1 MNVVLTP
8 LKIFPRLPPRW
19 LWIRFAFVFLML
31 APSFALCQPLLS
43 REEAV
48 RLALT
53 QASNYEQLQLNE
65 KSVAEDV
72 RQAQTAF
79 LPKVIASPS
88 LIYNTPSIG
97 ADIAHT
103 PSFIGSNAISEF
115 QGLVGVTG
123 EIDVAK
129 RLRATLNR
137 NRALLEA
144 AHAGTEIA
152 RRALIQGTEESYYAL
167 ALANA
172 RKRLSEQTLEAAL
185 EFERITGLLV
195 TGGEVAPVDAVR
207 ARLQTAA
214 RRDELE
220 QTAANE
226 AVAADAL
233 RVLIGSEINASIT
246 TIDLLTALPD
256 ATELQNFA
264 PIISAEAINS
274 SITKRPEFLQF
285 DALRRAAIADVG
297 LARSER
303 RPQFSYSLSGGFA
316 SDALRWTSLKQ
327 HSGVLATFSLTI
339 PIFDWGASRSRELQA
354 QLRSQALE
362 STRTVALRGYAQQF
376 STARVQAIS
385 ASARIRLAGN
395 SLTDAQHNVE
405 VSIARYKA
413 GEAQIVEVT
422 DAQNTLAAQRIA
434 LAQAIYDYQVALAR
448 LRQAT
453 GK

>member
-1 MNVVLTP
+1 MELALTA
-8 LKIFPRLPPRW
+8 LKFFPRLSHRFW
-19 LWIRFAFVFLML
+19 RIRFVLGFLLL
-31 APSFALCQPLLS
+31 APNFALCQTVLT

-65 KSVAEDV
+65 KSAAEDV

-79 LPKVIASPS
+79 RPKIIASPS

-97 ADIAHT
+97 ADITHT
-103 PSFIGSNAISEF
+103 PSFIGSNAITEF

-152 RRALIQGTEESYYAL
+152 RRALIQGTEENYFAL

-172 RKRLSEQTLEAAL
+172 RNRLSEQTLEAAQ

-195 TGGEVAPVDAVR
+195 TGGEVAQVDAVR

-220 QTAANE
+220 QANANE

-233 RVLIGSEINASIT
+233 RVLIGAEINASIT
-246 TIDLLTALPD
+246 TIDLLTAVPD

-264 PIISAEAINS
+264 PIISPEAINS

-285 DALRRAAIADVG
+285 DALRRAAIADV
-297 LARSER
+297 AIAKSER

-316 SDALRWTSLKQ
+316 TDALRWTPLKQ

-339 PIFDWGASRSRELQA
+339 PVFDWGASRSREQQA

-362 STRTVALRGYAQQF
+362 STRTLALRGYAQQF
-376 STARVQAIS
+376 STARVQTIS
-385 ASARIRLAGN
+385 ASTRIRLMGS

-453 GK
+453 GQ

>member
-1 MNVVLTP
+1 MPFKN
-8 LKIFPRLPPRW
+8 FPRLPQRC
-19 LWIRFAFVFLML
+19 LCISFAFVLLML
-31 APSFALCQPLLS
+31 TPNFTFGQTVLT

-53 QASNYEQLQLNE
+53 QASNYEQFQLNE
-65 KSVAEDV
+65 KSAAEDV

-103 PSFIGSNAISEF
+103 PSFIGSNAITEF

-123 EIDVAK
+123 EIDLAK

-152 RRALIQGTEESYYAL
+152 RRALIQGTEESYFAL

-172 RKRLSEQTLEAAL
+172 RKRLSEQTLEAAQ

-195 TGGEVAPVDAVR
+195 TGGEVAAVDAVR
-207 ARLQTAA
+207 ARLQTAT

-220 QTAANE
+220 QSNANE

-256 ATELQNFA
+256 ATELQDFA
-264 PIISAEAINS
+264 PIISAEAIKD
-274 SITKRPEFLQF
+274 SITKRPEFSQF
-285 DALRRAAIADVG
+285 DALRRAAIEDIAI
-297 LARSER
+297 AKSER

-316 SDALRWTSLKQ
+316 TDALRWTPLKRN
-327 HSGVLATFSLTI
+327 SGVLATFSLTI

-354 QLRSQALE
+354 QFRSQALE
-362 STRTVALRGYAQQF
+362 STRNVALRGYAQQF
-376 STARVQAIS
+376 STTRVQAIS
-385 ASARIRLAGN
+385 AAARIRMAGN

-422 DAQNTLAAQRIA
+422 DAQNTLAAQRVA